1 MTEHVSICE
10 VGPRDGLQIA
20 KTRMGTDAKV
30 GWIRAIAAA
39 GVKEIEVGSFVP
51 PRVIPQLSD
60 TPEVVE
66 QCLRIPGLIVQALAP
81 NLRGVQNAYHAGVHK
96 ISIPVSV
103 SEGHSM
109 ANLNR
114 MPAQS
119 ITMMQEIMDWLKA
132 QPRHV
137 PVVAGCSTAFGCS
150 IDGVVP
156 TANTV
161 ALAKGLADAGV
172 DQIMLAD
179 TVGYAHPAQIRE
191 VVRATHEAIGD
202 TLYGLHLHDTCGLG
216 IANAL
221 AGLEEGIRAF
231 DACLAGLGGCP
242 YAPGASGNVVTEDL
256 VFMLESMGFA
266 TGIDLAKLIGARRLL
281 HEACRPSLCMGR
293 CRRRGYRALSGRRP
307 DIHRS
312 RVRTTG
318 SGRPGGGEPGAGMQ
332 WVPAMRQT

>member
-1 MTEHVSICE
+1 MAEYVSICE

-20 KTRMGTDAKV
+20 KTRMTTDAKV
-30 GWIRAIAAA
+30 RWIKAIAAA

-66 QCLRIPGLIVQALAP
+66 QCLKIPGLVVQALAP

-114 MPAQS
+114 KPEQS
-119 ITMMQEIMDWLKA
+119 IAMMREVMDWLNA
-132 QPRHV
+132 QPRKV

-150 IDGVVP
+150 IDGVVT
-156 TANTV
+156 TAQTV

-172 DQIMLAD
+172 DEIMLAD
-179 TVGYAHPAQIRE
+179 TVGYAHPAQIKE
-191 VVRATHEAIGD
+191 VVRATREAIGD

-242 YAPGASGNVVTEDL
+242 YAPGASGNIVTEDL
-256 VFMLESMGFA
+256 VFMLESMGFE
-266 TGIDLAKLIGARRLL
+266 TGIDLQELIGARRLL
-281 HEACRPSLCMGR
+281 HEGLPEEPLHGQLPKAGIP
-293 CRRRGYRALSGRRP
+293 
-307 DIHRS
+307 
-312 RVRTTG
+312 RTFK
-318 SGRPGGGEPGAGMQ
+318 A
-332 WVPAMRQT
+332 AA

>member
-1 MTEHVSICE
+1 MREQVSICE

-20 KTRMGTDAKV
+20 HSHMATDAKIR
-30 GWIRAIAAA
+30 WIRAIAAA

-51 PRVIPQLSD
+51 PRVIPHLAD

-66 QCLRIPGLIVQALAP
+66 QCLRIPGLIVQALVP
-81 NLRGVQNAYHAGVHK
+81 NLRGAQNAYNAGVHK

-114 MPAQS
+114 KPEQS
-119 ITMMQEIMDWLKA
+119 IAMMQEIMAWLKA
-132 QPRHV
+132 QPRKV

-150 IDGVVP
+150 IDGIVP
-156 TANTV
+156 TTKTV
-161 ALAKGLADAGV
+161 AIAKGLADAGV

-179 TVGYAHPAQIRE
+179 TVGYAHPAQIKE
-191 VVRATHEAIGD
+191 VVRATREAIGP

-266 TGIDLAKLIGARRLL
+266 TGIDLDRLIAARTLL
-281 HEACRPSLCMGR
+281 HEAL
-293 CRRRGYRALSGRRP
+293 P
-307 DIHRS
+307 DEPMHGQVPKAGIP
-312 RVRTTG
+312 RTF
-318 SGRPGGGEPGAGMQ
+318 REA
-332 WVPAMRQT
+332 A

>member
-1 MTEHVSICE
+1 MSIFVSICE

-20 KTRMGTDAKV
+20 KTRMTTEAKV
-30 GWIRAIAAA
+30 RWIQSIAAA

-51 PRVIPQLSD
+51 AKVIPQLSD
-60 TPEVVE
+60 TPEVVAAV
-66 QCLRIPGLIVQALAP
+66 LASVPGLIVQALAP

-103 SEGHSM
+103 SDGHSM

-114 MPAQS
+114 TPAQS
-119 ITMMQEIMDWLKA
+119 IEMMREIMAWLHA
-132 QPRHV
+132 QPRKV

-156 TANTV
+156 TAKTV

-172 DQIMLAD
+172 DEIMLAD
-179 TVGYAHPAQIRE
+179 TVGYGHPAQIKE
-191 VVRATHEAIGD
+191 VVRATRDAIGD
-202 TLYGLHLHDTCGLG
+202 RLYGLHLHDTCGLG

-256 VFMLESMGFA
+256 VFMLESMGFD
-266 TGIDLAKLIGARRLL
+266 TGIDLAKLIEARALL
-281 HEACRPSLCMGR
+281 HEGLPAEAMHGQVPKAGIPRTF
-293 CRRRGYRALSGRRP
+293 RA
-307 DIHRS
+307 
-312 RVRTTG
+312 
-318 SGRPGGGEPGAGMQ
+318 A
-332 WVPAMRQT
+332 A

>member
-1 MTEHVSICE
+1 MNQHVSICE

-20 KTRMGTDAKV
+20 KTRMTTEAKIL
-30 GWIRAIAAA
+30 WIAAIAAA

-51 PRVIPQLSD
+51 ARVIPQLSD

-66 QCLRIPGLIVQALAP
+66 QCLKIPGLVVQALAP
-81 NLRGVQNAYHAGVHK
+81 NLRGAQNAYNAGVHK

-114 MPAQS
+114 MPQQS
-119 ITMMQEIMDWLKA
+119 ITMMREIMDWLKA
-132 QPRHV
+132 QPRKV

-156 TANTV
+156 TAKTV

-179 TVGYAHPAQIRE
+179 TVGYAHPMQIKE
-191 VVRATHEAIGD
+191 VVRATRDAIGA

-231 DACLAGLGGCP
+231 DSCLAGLGGCP

-256 VFMLESMGFA
+256 VFMLESMGFD
-266 TGIDLAKLIGARRLL
+266 TGIDLTKLIDARRLL
-281 HEACRPSLCMGR
+281 HASLPDEPMHGQVPKAGIPR
-293 CRRRGYRALSGRRP
+293 TFRA
-307 DIHRS
+307 
-312 RVRTTG
+312 
-318 SGRPGGGEPGAGMQ
+318 A
-332 WVPAMRQT
+332 A

>member
-1 MTEHVSICE
+1 MTTE
-10 VGPRDGLQIA
+10 A
-20 KTRMGTDAKV
+20 KMR
-30 GWIRAIAAA
+30 WIQAIAAA

-60 TPEVVE
+60 TPEVVA
-66 QCLRIPGLIVQALAP
+66 QVLASVPGLVVQALAP

-103 SEGHSM
+103 SDGHSM

-114 MPAQS
+114 TPAQS
-119 ITMMQEIMDWLKA
+119 IEMMREIMVWLGA
-132 QPRHV
+132 QDRKV

-156 TANTV
+156 TAKTV

-172 DQIMLAD
+172 DEIMLAD
-179 TVGYAHPAQIRE
+179 TVGYGHPAQIRE
-191 VVRATHEAIGD
+191 VVRATRDAIGD
-202 TLYGLHLHDTCGLG
+202 RLYGLHLHDTCGLG
-216 IANAL
+216 LANAL

-256 VFMLESMGFA
+256 VFMLESMGFD
-266 TGIDLAKLIGARRLL
+266 TGIDLAKLIEARALL
-281 HEACRPSLCMGR
+281 HAGLPAEAMHGQVPKAGIPRTF
-293 CRRRGYRALSGRRP
+293 RA
-307 DIHRS
+307 
-312 RVRTTG
+312 
-318 SGRPGGGEPGAGMQ
+318 A
-332 WVPAMRQT
+332 A

>member
-1 MTEHVSICE
+1 MTPFVSICE

-20 KTRMGTDAKV
+20 KTRMTTGDKV
-30 GWIRAIAAA
+30 RWIQSIAAA

-51 PRVIPQLSD
+51 ARIIPQLSD
-60 TPEVVE
+60 TPEVVA
-66 QCLRIPGLIVQALAP
+66 QVLATIPNLTVQALAP
-81 NLRGVQNAYHAGVHK
+81 NLRGVQNAYNAGVHK

-119 ITMMQEIMDWLKA
+119 IEMMREIMAWLGA
-132 QPRHV
+132 QPRKV
-137 PVVAGCSTAFGCS
+137 PVVVGCSTAFGCS

-156 TANTV
+156 TAKVV

-172 DQIMLAD
+172 DEIMLAD
-179 TVGYAHPAQIRE
+179 TVGYGHPAQIKQ
-191 VVRATHEAIGD
+191 VVRATRDAVGD
-202 TLYGLHLHDTCGLG
+202 KLYGLHLHDTCGLG

-256 VFMLESMGFA
+256 VFMLESMGFH
-266 TGIDLAKLIGARRLL
+266 TGIDLPKLLEARAVL
-281 HEACRPSLCMGR
+281 HAGLPAEPMHGQVPKAGIPRTF
-293 CRRRGYRALSGRRP
+293 RA
-307 DIHRS
+307 
-312 RVRTTG
+312 
-318 SGRPGGGEPGAGMQ
+318 A
-332 WVPAMRQT
+332 A

>member
-1 MTEHVSICE
+1 MTPFVSICE

-20 KTRMGTDAKV
+20 KTRMTTEAKV
-30 GWIRAIAAA
+30 RWIQSIAAA

-51 PRVIPQLSD
+51 ARVIPQLSD
-60 TPEVVE
+60 TPEVVA
-66 QCLRIPGLIVQALAP
+66 QVLATIPNLTVQALAP

-119 ITMMQEIMDWLKA
+119 IEMMREIMAWLSA
-132 QPRHV
+132 QPRKV
-137 PVVAGCSTAFGCS
+137 PVVVGCSTAFGCS

-156 TANTV
+156 TAKVV

-172 DQIMLAD
+172 DEIMLAD
-179 TVGYAHPAQIRE
+179 TVGYGHPAQIKQ
-191 VVRATHEAIGD
+191 VVRATRDAVGD
-202 TLYGLHLHDTCGLG
+202 KLYGLHLHDTCGLG

-256 VFMLESMGFA
+256 VFMLESMGFH
-266 TGIDLAKLIGARRLL
+266 TGIDLPKLIEARAVL
-281 HEACRPSLCMGR
+281 HAGLPAEAMHGQVPKAGIPRTF
-293 CRRRGYRALSGRRP
+293 RA
-307 DIHRS
+307 
-312 RVRTTG
+312 
-318 SGRPGGGEPGAGMQ
+318 A
-332 WVPAMRQT
+332 A